1 MIKELAGVVQR
12 LADINTDLENLATIA
27 FERTAV
33 IPQGRMAILSRKP

>member
-1 MIKELAGVVQR
+1 MIMELTGVIER

-33 IPQGRMAILSRKP
+33 IPQGPRAILSRKP